1 MPGLLSHHIS
11 STRKR
16 IFAFVDRNIQGI
28 VFQGVIS
35 LPTLG
40 IVAEYD
46 PFHNG
51 HFYHITESKS
61 IVSPDRTFIAL
72 SGCFTQ
78 RGDLSLFT
86 PSARASM
93 ALSCGADAVFEIP
106 ACWTLRD
113 ADHYADASVGIL
125 ADLGVTHLSFGAE
138 EADASRLL
146 TLAAL
151 LESGS
156 PDLDARIRTALST
169 GLGYPAAFSAAVLDL
184 YPDYGSVLSRPNNIL
199 AVSYLRSIMRHY
211 AAIEPVFIRRNGDY
225 DATGVDVSSP
235 SATSIRLA
243 LARGDWSSVKKAV
256 PDSVY
261 QIIREEAFSAS
272 IVDPDALSDVLLYL
286 SRERSGP
293 ALESLPNLS
302 EGLECRLRNKAN
314 ESVSRSALI
323 SSVST
328 KRYPRARVNRL
339 CSALLLGA
347 SVDSSIPDR
356 IPAAIL
362 LGLKKGTALRSEIP
376 IVSKLSDFHCNE
388 DWFRYDLLAY
398 DLLALAL
405 HRTTGLA
412 YRQGVVTRVN

>member
-1 MPGLLSHHIS
+1 M
-11 STRKR
+11 
-16 IFAFVDRNIQGI
+16 
-28 VFQGVIS
+28 
-35 LPTLG
+35 PTLG

-51 HFYHITESKS
+51 HLYHLTQSKS
-61 IVSPDRTFIAL
+61 FVSPDKTIIAL

-93 ALSCGADAVFEIP
+93 ALFCGADAVFEIP

-113 ADHYADASVGIL
+113 ADHYADAAVGLL

-146 TLAAL
+146 TLASL
-151 LESGS
+151 LENGS
-156 PDLDARIRTALST
+156 TDLDMRIRASLAT

-184 YPDYGSVLSRPNNIL
+184 YPDYGPVLSRPNNIL
-199 AVSYLRSIMRHY
+199 AISYLRSIMRHHS
-211 AAIEPVFIRRNGDY
+211 AIEPVFIRRIGDY

-243 LARGDWSSVKKAV
+243 LVRGDWISVKKAV
-256 PDSVY
+256 PGSVSR
-261 QIIREEAFSAS
+261 IIRDEAFSAS
-272 IVDPDALSDVLLYL
+272 IVYPDALSDVLLYL

-293 ALESLPNLS
+293 ALNSLPNLS

-314 ESVSRSALI
+314 ESDSRSSLVSA
-323 SSVST
+323 VST

-362 LGLKKGTALRSEIP
+362 LGLKKGTSLHAEIP
-376 IVSKLSDFHCNE
+376 IVSKLSDFHCDE
-388 DWFRYDLLAY
+388 DWFRYELLAY

-405 HRTTGLA
+405 HRPTGLA
-412 YRQGVVTRVN
+412 YRQGVVTRVD